1 MHQKDL
7 QFLDKAIALIAA
19 GVVYKTSETT
29 HRVKCIVT
37 KPPRISIDI
46 FNQIQLM
53 KRCKM
58 LFNVRDREFYFDFYK
73 EGETPSR
80 KRLRE
85 PDPVKHPFKIKVHPD
100 DQKVIDSILNILCSL
115 PNLCLFA
122 VDIHKND
129 FYDLEVHNIESVPF
143 TTIEKITTSLSTF
156 VSNVIFD
163 FPNQRIHF
171 HVKRNDNL

>member
-1 MHQKDL
+1 MHQKDI
-7 QFLDKAIALIAA
+7 QFLDKAIALIAS
-19 GVVYKTSETT
+19 GVMYKTSETT
-29 HRVKCIVT
+29 QRVKCIVT
-37 KPPRISIDI
+37 NPPLINFDTVK
-46 FNQIQLM
+46 QIQLM
-53 KRCKM
+53 KKCKM
-58 LFNVRDREFYFDFYK
+58 SFNVRDREFYFDFYK

-100 DQKVIDSILNILCSL
+100 DQKVIDSILNILCSQ

-122 VDIHKND
+122 VDVHKND
-129 FYDLEVHNIESVPF
+129 YYDLEVYNIESIPF
-143 TTIEKITTSLSTF
+143 TAIEKITTSLSTF
-156 VSNVIFD
+156 VSNVVFD